1 MDTAETTV
9 FARTERRIA
18 QLTLILGAAA
28 AVAAGF
34 RYSVRAG
41 AGVLLGALLAWINF
55 RWLERAMDSVARAS
69 TAQEGSPD
77 ARVPVSS
84 YLGLFARYVL
94 IAAIVYATFSVF
106 RIPIVSILVGL
117 CALGAAAIT
126 ATLIEVMSS

>member
-94 IAAIVYATFSVF
+94 IAAVVYATFSVF